1 MKRLNKSKRK
11 IGRQKIAV
19 VATVCA
25 LGIAASLATSNAA
38 PKTMPDG
45 GTFDAEYYAQN
56 NPDVVAALGSD
67 ENVLYQH
74 YINYGKAEGRAPYQ
88 QAVKLTDDE
97 IRAKAYAM
105 QAMYPDG
112 MYWGRYRCSS
122 FAVTIQRGVFGNQYK
137 QTKIV
142 DPEQVGLPAGTK
154 QKITAH
160 GLIQPLSF
168 DDITVGSCVEYI
180 GTWTPLHDVF
190 VLEKDANSIT
200 VCEGSFN
207 AKVKWGRKIYK
218 NNCAPSS
225 DYEELTKVAFIVTGQ

>member
-1 MKRLNKSKRK
+1 MKWFNKRK

-45 GTFDAEYYAQN
+45 GTFDAEYYAKN
-56 NPDVVAALGSD
+56 NPDVVAALGSN

-74 YINYGKAEGRAPYQ
+74 YLQYGKAEGRAPYQ

-105 QAMYPDG
+105 QAKYPDG
-112 MYWGRYRCSS
+112 MYWGHNRCAT
-122 FAVTIQRGVFGNQYK
+122 FATIMKRGVFGDQNNGIK
-137 QTKIV
+137 MV
-142 DPEQVGLPAGTK
+142 PPEQVGLPSGTVQIVSPYCVVK
-154 QKITAH
+154 
-160 GLIQPLSF
+160 PLSF
-168 DDITVGSCVEYI
+168 DDITVGSCLRYI
-180 GTWTPLHDVF
+180 GTWGPAHDVF
-190 VLEKDANSIT
+190 VLEKDADSIT

-225 DYEELTKVAFIVTGQ
+225 DYEELKKVAFIVTGQ